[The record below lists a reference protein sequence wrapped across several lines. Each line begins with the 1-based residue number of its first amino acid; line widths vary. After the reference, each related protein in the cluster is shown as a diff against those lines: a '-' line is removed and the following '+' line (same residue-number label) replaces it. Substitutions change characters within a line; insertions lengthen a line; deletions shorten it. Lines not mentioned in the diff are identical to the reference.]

1 MSTLLER
8 LHRAVQEER
17 IAPLELALADWSLRH
32 GSSDPVALGF
42 ALTARAVNEGHS
54 CLVLSNTG
62 PAIPGEAAFCS
73 ADSFVNALQ
82 GSPLVGAPGASCPLI
97 LDGHR
102 LYLHRYWAYESRLA
116 SRLQDLL
123 ARAPEAIDTA
133 SLERDGG
140 LFDYSWV
147 SEGEPQWQAVAA
159 AVALRHR
166 FVVISG
172 GPGTGKTYTVL
183 RLIRLMV
190 EAAQAAGQT
199 PPVIRLAAPTGKA
212 AARMMESI
220 RSGLQT
226 FAAGESLRSH
236 LPDQASTLHR
246 LLGLH
251 GGTVLPRHDRDHPL
265 AADVVI
271 VDEASMIDLPMM
283 AKLADALPD
292 HGRLILLGDR
302 YQLAS
307 VESGSV
313 LAELCS
319 AAGVNNFSPPQR
331 EALSS
336 LFPPP
341 QRAALSVFPPQ
352 REALSALSPP
362 QREALSVFPP
372 QHPALSPLLP
382 RPDEISTPSHLA
394 DHVVTLQTSHRFH
407 PQSPIGRLASAVN
420 GGNADAAIRVGR
432 EGRDDVRLDFSS
444 AGDLDALATTLADT
458 YMPLLDAK
466 TPAAAIDA
474 LDRVRLLTATRI
486 GPAGAMAMNQRIFE
500 QLAQRHKLDSQQR
513 WYHGRP
519 VMVLQNDY
527 RIGLF
532 NGDTG
537 VCVAGADGHLR
548 VWFRT
553 ETGLQSLLT
562 SAMPAH
568 ETAFAMTVHKSQGS
582 EFDTVWLLLPP
593 MDSPVLSREL
603 IYTGITRAKTRLT
616 LLAPEAVFRTA
627 VNRVI
632 QRDSGLADR
641 LI

>member
-1 MSTLLER
+1 VSALLTR
-8 LHRAVQEER
+8 LHQAVQQGQ
-17 IAPLELALADWSLRH
+17 IAPLELALADWCLRA
-32 GSSDPVALGF
+32 GSSEPVALGM

-54 CLVLSNTG
+54 CLVLSDPG
-62 PAIPGEAAFCS
+62 PAIPGESAFCS
-73 ADSFVNALQ
+73 PDSFLNALQ
-82 GSPLVGAPGASCPLI
+82 ASPLVGAPGASCPMI

-123 ARAPEAIDTA
+123 ARDPAAVDTT
-133 SLERDGG
+133 SLERNGG

-183 RLIRLMV
+183 RLIRLLV
-190 EAAQAAGQT
+190 QAAQAVGHT

-220 RSGLQT
+220 RAGLT
-226 FAAGESLRSH
+226 SFASGESLREW
-236 LPDQASTLHR
+236 LPDKATTLHR

-251 GGTVLPRHDRDHPL
+251 GGTVLPRHDRDNPL

-319 AAGVNNFSPPQR
+319 AAGLNNFSPAQCEALSRLLPVQRDALSHLLPVQR
-331 EALSS
+331 EAL
-336 LFPPP
+336 PG
-341 QRAALSVFPPQ
+341 
-352 REALSALSPP
+352 
-362 QREALSVFPP
+362 
-372 QHPALSPLLP
+372 
-382 RPDEISTPSHLA
+382 ITPSDEVSTRPALA
-394 DHVVTLQTSHRFH
+394 DHVITLQTSHRFH
-407 PQSPIGRLASAVN
+407 PRSPIGRLASAVN
-420 GGNADAAIRVGR
+420 VGNAEAAIAVGR
-432 EGRDDVRLDFSS
+432 EGSEEVHIDFRGSR
-444 AGDLDALATTLADT
+444 DLDSLTRKLAEAYT
-458 YMPLLDAK
+458 PLLDAV
-466 TPAAAIDA
+466 TPEAAVEV
-474 LDRVRLLTATRI
+474 LDSVRLLTATRI
-486 GPAGAMAMNQRIFE
+486 GPTGAIAMNLRIFE
-500 QLAQRHKLDSQQR
+500 HLARQRGLDNQQR

-519 VMVLQNDY
+519 VVVLQNDY
-527 RIGLF
+527 RIGLS

-537 VCVAGADGHLR
+537 VCQIDADGHVR

-553 ETGLQSLLT
+553 EAGLLT
-562 SAMPAH
+562 LLPSAMPAH
-568 ETAFAMTVHKSQGS
+568 ETAFVMTVHKSQGS
-582 EFDTVWLLLPP
+582 EFDRVWLLLPP
-593 MDSPVLSREL
+593 ADSPVLSREL
-603 IYTGITRAKTRLT
+603 IYTGITRAKTQLT
-616 LLAPEAVFRTA
+616 LLGAESVFRSA
-627 VNRVI
+627 VTRVI
-632 QRDSGLADR
+632 HRDSGLASR
-641 LI
+641 LLR

>member
-1 MSTLLER
+1 VSTLLDR
-8 LHRAVQEER
+8 LHLQEGEGR
-17 IAPLELALADWSLRH
+17 IAPLELALADWCLRH
-32 GSSDPVALGF
+32 GSSEPVALGM

-54 CLVLSNTG
+54 CLVLSDTG
-62 PAIPGEAAFCS
+62 PAIPGEPVFCS
-73 ADSFVNALQ
+73 PDKFLNTLRA
-82 GSPLVGAPGASCPLI
+82 SPLVGVPGASCPMI

-116 SRLQDLL
+116 SRLRDLL
-123 ARAPEAIDTA
+123 GRAPTTVDTTL
-133 SLERDGG
+133 LERSGG

-183 RLIRLMV
+183 RLIRLLV
-190 EAAQAAGQT
+190 QAAQSVGHT
-199 PPVIRLAAPTGKA
+199 PPVIQLAAPTGKA

-220 RSGLQT
+220 RSGLT
-226 FAAGESLRSH
+226 SLATGESLREW
-236 LPDQASTLHR
+236 LPDKATTLHR

-251 GGTVLPRHDRDHPL
+251 GGTVLPRHDRDNPL

-313 LAELCS
+313 LSELCT
-319 AAGVNNFSPPQR
+319 AAGLNNFSPAQR
-331 EALSS
+331 KALS
-336 LFPPP
+336 
-341 QRAALSVFPPQ
+341 R
-352 REALSALSPP
+352 
-362 QREALSVFPP
+362 
-372 QHPALSPLLP
+372 LLP
-382 RPDEISTPSHLA
+382 AQRGITPPDEVSTRPALA
-394 DHVVTLQTSHRFH
+394 DHVITLQTSHRFH
-407 PQSPIGRLASAVN
+407 PRSPIGRLASAVN
-420 GGNADAAIRVGR
+420 MGNAEAAIAVGR
-432 EGRDDVRLDFSS
+432 EGSEDVQIDFRGRS
-444 AGDLDALATTLADT
+444 DLDSLAGKLADA
-458 YMPLLDAK
+458 YGPLLDAV
-466 TPAAAIDA
+466 TPEAAIEA
-474 LDRVRLLTATRI
+474 LDSVRLLTATRI
-486 GPAGAMAMNQRIFE
+486 GPTGAIAMNQRIFE
-500 QLAQRHKLDSQQR
+500 YLAQARGLDNQQR

-519 VMVLQNDY
+519 VLVLQNDY
-527 RIGLF
+527 RIGLS

-537 VCVAGADGHLR
+537 VCQIDVDGHVR

-553 ETGLQSLLT
+553 EAGLQSLLPST
-562 SAMPAH
+562 MPAH
-568 ETAFAMTVHKSQGS
+568 ETAYAMTVHKSQGS
-582 EFDTVWLLLPP
+582 EFNSVWLLLPP
-593 MDSPVLSREL
+593 TDSPVLSREL

-616 LLAPEAVFRTA
+616 LLGPEAVFRSA
-627 VNRVI
+627 VGRII

-641 LI
+641 LSDSNRTAV

>member
-1 MSTLLER
+1 MSPLLAL
-8 LHRAVQEER
+8 LHQAVQQER

-32 GSSDPVALGF
+32 GSNDPVALGM

-54 CLVLSNTG
+54 CLVLSDTG
-62 PAIPGEAAFCS
+62 PAIPGEPAFCS
-73 ADSFVNALQ
+73 PDSFINALKA
-82 GSPLVGAPGASCPLI
+82 SPLVGAPGASCPMI

-123 ARAPEAIDTA
+123 TREPATVDTTF
-133 SLERDGG
+133 LERDGG

-183 RLIRLMV
+183 RLIRLLV
-190 EAAQAAGQT
+190 QAAQSVGRT

-220 RSGLQT
+220 RAGLT
-226 FAAGESLRSH
+226 SVPSGESLREW
-236 LPDQASTLHR
+236 LPDKATTLHR

-251 GGTVLPRHDRDHPL
+251 GGTVLPRHDRDNPL

-319 AAGVNNFSPPQR
+319 AAGLNNFSPAQC
-331 EALSS
+331 EALSR
-336 LFPPP
+336 LLPA
-341 QRAALSVFPPQ
+341 QY
-352 REALSALSPP
+352 EALSRLLPA
-362 QREALSVFPP
+362 QREALSV
-372 QHPALSPLLP
+372 
-382 RPDEISTPSHLA
+382 PDEKSTRPALA
-394 DHVVTLQTSHRFH
+394 DHIVTLQTSHRFH
-407 PQSPIGRLASAVN
+407 PRSPIGRLASAVN
-420 GGNADAAIRVGR
+420 AGNAEAAMAVGR
-432 EGRDDVRLDFSS
+432 EGSEEVRIDFRGSS
-444 AGDLDALATTLADT
+444 DLDSLARKLADA
-458 YMPLLDAK
+458 YAPLLDAV
-466 TPAAAIDA
+466 TPEAAIEV
-474 LDRVRLLTATRI
+474 LNSVRLLTATRV
-486 GPAGAMAMNQRIFE
+486 GPTGAIAMNQRIFE
-500 QLAQRHKLDSQQR
+500 HLAQERGLDNQQR

-527 RIGLF
+527 RIGLS

-537 VCVAGADGHLR
+537 VCQIDDDGQVR

-553 ETGLQSLLT
+553 EAGLQSLLP

-568 ETAFAMTVHKSQGS
+568 ETAYAMTVHKSQGS
-582 EFDTVWLLLPP
+582 EFDRVWLLLPP
-593 MDSPVLSREL
+593 TDSPVLSREL
-603 IYTGITRAKTRLT
+603 IYTGMTRAKTRLT
-616 LLAPEAVFRTA
+616 LLVPEAVFRSA
-627 VNRVI
+627 VGRII

-641 LI
+641 LM